1 MADVYLMI
9 SMVIALLDTGLSMKN
24 PENKSVTVEIT
35 QRTLDLIISIRDS
48 WLKDETDPMTAG
60 EFINVMCCAIIYR
73 RKK

>member
-1 MADVYLMI
+1 MI
-9 SMVIALLDTGLSMKN
+9 SMVIALLDTELSMKN
-24 PENKSVTVEIT
+24 PENKSVTVDIT

-48 WLKDETDPMTAG
+48 WLKDEPDPMTAG

>member
-1 MADVYLMI
+1 
-9 SMVIALLDTGLSMKN
+9 MKN